1 MSVPPAPDPVATTS
15 APTSATGTAS
25 AAAAG
30 VPRRQALGREVL
42 IVLGISLGSSAVY
55 AVLRI
60 IDRLTVAVALNQQ
73 SSSLNNA
80 VTPDRPWLDLA
91 YQLTAIVVALVPVAA
106 ALYLLRVVA
115 PPATFSPSRF
125 LGLDL
130 RRPGFDLGSG
140 LLLSA
145 LIGIPGLGLY
155 VAAKALGLNTQVAA
169 ANLGGAWWTVP
180 VLVLAAVQNAVLE
193 EVIVVGYLFTRLR
206 QLGWQVPVVLVASA
220 GLRGSYHLYQGF
232 GGFVGNLVMGLV
244 FGLVYL
250 RWRRV
255 GPLVVAHT
263 VLDVVA
269 FVGYTLARDHV
280 SWLH

>member
-1 MSVPPAPDPVATTS
+1 MPVSPAPEPVATTS
-15 APTSATGTAS
+15 APGAAS
-25 AAAAG
+25 TTAAG
-30 VPRRQALGREVL
+30 AVPRRRALGREVL

-60 IDRLTVAVALNQQ
+60 IDRLTISVALNQQ

-80 VTPDRPWLDLA
+80 VTPERPWLDLA
-91 YQLTAIVVALVPVAA
+91 YQLTAIAVALVPVAA

-130 RRPGFDLGSG
+130 RRPGFDLRSG

-206 QLGWQVPVVLVASA
+206 QMGWQVPVVLVASA
-220 GLRGSYHLYQGF
+220 VLRGSYHLYQGF

-269 FVGYTLARDHV
+269 FVGYTLARDHL
-280 SWLH
+280 SWLR

>member
-1 MSVPPAPDPVATTS
+1 MSVTPAPEPVATTS
-15 APTSATGTAS
+15 APTSAPGAAS
-25 AAAAG
+25 TTAAA
-30 VPRRQALGREVL
+30 VHRRRGLGREVL

-60 IDRLTVAVALNQQ
+60 IDRLTVSVALNQQ

-145 LIGIPGLGLY
+145 LIGVPGLGLY

-206 QLGWQVPVVLVASA
+206 QMGWRVPVVLVASA
-220 GLRGSYHLYQGF
+220 VLRGSYHLYQGF

-280 SWLH
+280 SWLR